1 MSKFFSGANITAQV
15 MDIGGMGI
23 TQTLDEL
30 KISKFLDERIKNDNV
45 VKNYA
50 FQTMDLHTI
59 MDQNWNIVF
68 KQAGIEMDQCVDIY
82 GVDGSTMQSIDM
94 QFYYPS
100 EHIEEPLPNGKKY
113 KVDEIT

>member
-59 MDQNWNIVF
+59 MDQNWKRN
-68 KQAGIEMDQCVDIY
+68 DIY
-82 GVDGSTMQSIDM
+82 RS
-94 QFYYPS
+94 
-100 EHIEEPLPNGKKY
+100 L
-113 KVDEIT
+113 

>member
-68 KQAGIEMDQCVDIY
+68 K
-82 GVDGSTMQSIDM
+82 
-94 QFYYPS
+94 
-100 EHIEEPLPNGKKY
+100 
-113 KVDEIT
+113 